1 MTRRSIMPEMP
12 EVEIIRRTLIHK
24 ISGRT
29 IKEVEFLL
37 SRLVKWPSA
46 DEFQAVLTGKKI
58 IDLTRRG
65 KYLLFHL
72 DDHQIMIVHLRM
84 TGRLSYV
91 TPGMERDRFT
101 RIIFKLDNGD
111 CLIYG
116 DTRTLGTLYLL
127 PPEELWRISGL
138 ATMGPEP
145 LSPEFTMEYLTEIL
159 KKRHGNIKAVLL
171 NQKYIGGLGNIYVD
185 ESMSIANIH
194 PERIAS
200 SLTDDEIKL
209 LFQAINKVIGD
220 GIAHGGTTFRDYR
233 DGNGERGSHQKH
245 LAVYGRKMDPC
256 FTCGT
261 PILWKTIAGRG
272 THFCPECQK

>member
-1 MTRRSIMPEMP
+1 MPEMP
-12 EVEIIRRTLIHK
+12 EVEIIRQTLVEK
-24 ISGRT
+24 VSGRR

-46 DEFQAVLTGKKI
+46 GEFQAVLTGKRI

-72 DDHQIMIVHLRM
+72 DDQQIMVVHLRM

-91 TPGMERDRFT
+91 SPGMEIDKFT

-138 ATMGPEP
+138 ANMGPEP
-145 LSPEFTMEYLTEIL
+145 LSAEFTLEYLASML

-185 ESMSIANIH
+185 ESMAIAGIH

-200 SLTDDEIKL
+200 SLNADEEKRL
-209 LFQAINKVIGD
+209 YHAINKVIAD
-220 GIAHGGTTFRDYR
+220 GITHGGTTFRDYR
-233 DGNGERGSHQKH
+233 DGNGKRGSHQEH
-245 LAVYGRKMDPC
+245 LAVYGRKMAPC
-256 FTCGT
+256 LNCGM

>member
-1 MTRRSIMPEMP
+1 MPEMP
-12 EVEIIRRTLIHK
+12 EVEMIRRTLIHK
-24 ISGRT
+24 VSGQR

-46 DEFQAVLTGKKI
+46 GEFQAVLTGKVI
-58 IDLTRRG
+58 VDLTRRG

-72 DDHQIMIVHLRM
+72 DNHQIMVVHLRM

-91 TPGMERDRFT
+91 TPGMEIDRFT

-111 CLIYG
+111 RLIYG

-127 PPEELWRISGL
+127 PPDELWRISGL

-145 LSPEFTMEYLTEIL
+145 LSVEFSLDYLAEML

-185 ESMSIANIH
+185 ESMAIANIH

-200 SLTDDEIKL
+200 SLTDDEVEL
-209 LFQAINKVIGD
+209 LFHAINQVIAD
-220 GIAHGGTTFRDYR
+220 GIKHGGTTFRDYR
-233 DGNGERGSHQKH
+233 DGNGKSGSHQHH
-245 LAVYGRKMDPC
+245 LTVYGRKMAPC
-256 FTCGT
+256 LTCGT
-261 PILWKTIAGRG
+261 AILWKTIAGRG

>member
-1 MTRRSIMPEMP
+1 MPEMP
-12 EVEIIRRTLIHK
+12 EVETIRRSLIDK
-24 ISGRT
+24 VSGRR
-29 IKEVEFLL
+29 IEEVEFLL

-46 DEFQAVLTGKKI
+46 GEFQAVLTNKTI
-58 IDLTRRG
+58 VDLTRRG

-72 DDHQIMIVHLRM
+72 DNQQIMVVHLRM

-91 TPGMERDRFT
+91 LPGAEMDKFT

-111 CLIYG
+111 RLLYA

-138 ATMGPEP
+138 ANMGPEP
-145 LSPEFTMEYLTEIL
+145 LSMEFSLSYLTEML

-185 ESMSIANIH
+185 ESMAIAGIH

-200 SLTDDEIKL
+200 SLTHCEIKD
-209 LFQAINKVIGD
+209 LFHAINKVIED
-220 GIAHGGTTFRDYR
+220 GITHGGTTFRDYR
-233 DGNGERGSHQKH
+233 DGSGKSGSHQHH
-245 LAVYGRKMDPC
+245 LAVYGRKAAPC
-256 FTCGT
+256 FTCGM
-261 PILWKTIAGRG
+261 PIVWKSVAGRG
-272 THFCPECQK
+272 THFCPNCQK

>member
-1 MTRRSIMPEMP
+1 MPEMP
-12 EVEIIRRTLIHK
+12 EVEMIRRTLIDRV
-24 ISGRT
+24 SGRN

-46 DEFQAVLTGKKI
+46 GEFQAVLTGKKI
-58 IDLTRRG
+58 VDLTRRG

-72 DDHQIMIVHLRM
+72 DNQLIMVVHLRM

-91 TPGMERDRFT
+91 TPGMEVDKFA

-111 CLIYG
+111 CLVYG

-138 ATMGPEP
+138 VSMGPEP
-145 LSPEFTMEYLTEIL
+145 LSPEFTLEYLAQVL

-185 ESMSIANIH
+185 ESMAIAKVH

-200 SLTDDEIKL
+200 SLTGGEVEL
-209 LFQAINKVIGD
+209 LFHAINKVIAD
-220 GIAHGGTTFRDYR
+220 GINHGGTTFRDYR
-233 DGNGERGSHQKH
+233 DGDGKKGSHQEY
-245 LAVYGRKMDPC
+245 LAVYGRKMAPC
-256 FTCGT
+256 LSCGT
-261 PILWKTIAGRG
+261 PILWKLIAGRG

>member
-1 MTRRSIMPEMP
+1 MPEMP
-12 EVEIIRRTLIHK
+12 EVETIRRSLIDK
-24 ISGRT
+24 VSGRR
-29 IKEVEFLL
+29 IDEVEFLL

-46 DEFQAVLTGKKI
+46 GEFQAVLTSKTI
-58 IDLTRRG
+58 VNLTRRG

-72 DDHQIMIVHLRM
+72 DNQQIMVVHLRM

-91 TPGMERDRFT
+91 APGIGMDKFT

-111 CLIYG
+111 RLLYA

-127 PPEELWRISGL
+127 TPDELWRISGL
-138 ATMGPEP
+138 ANMGPEP
-145 LSPEFTMEYLTEIL
+145 LSLEFSLSYITEML

-185 ESMSIANIH
+185 ESMAIAGIH

-200 SLTDDEIKL
+200 SLTNCEIEG
-209 LFQAINKVIGD
+209 LFHAINKVIED
-220 GIAHGGTTFRDYR
+220 GITHGGTTFRDYR
-233 DGNGERGSHQKH
+233 DGSGQKGSHQQH
-245 LAVYGRKMDPC
+245 LVVYGRKAAPC

-261 PILWKTIAGRG
+261 PIVWKSIAGRG

>member
-1 MTRRSIMPEMP
+1 MPELP
-12 EVEIIRRTLIHK
+12 EVETIRRSLVDK
-24 ISGRT
+24 VVGRR
-29 IKEVEFLL
+29 INEVEFLL

-46 DEFQAVLTGKKI
+46 GEFQAVLTNRTI
-58 IDLTRRG
+58 VNLTRRG

-72 DDHQIMIVHLRM
+72 DDQQVMVVHLRM

-91 TPGMERDRFT
+91 TPGMEIDKFT
-101 RIIFKLDNGD
+101 RIIFKLDND
-111 CLIYG
+111 DRLIYG

-138 ATMGPEP
+138 ANMGPEP
-145 LSPEFTMEYLTEIL
+145 LSTEFTLIYFTEML

-185 ESMSIANIH
+185 ESMAIAAIH

-200 SLTDDEIKL
+200 SLINDEVEKL
-209 LFQAINKVIGD
+209 FHAINKVIAD
-220 GIAHGGTTFRDYR
+220 GITHGGTTFRDYR
-233 DGNGERGSHQKH
+233 DGSGKRGSHQHH
-245 LAVYGRKMDPC
+245 LAVYGRKAAPC

-261 PILWKTIAGRG
+261 LIVWKTVAGRG
-272 THFCPECQK
+272 THFCPNCQK